1 LAQKLAKFWRLAGVC
16 NVARN
21 LQRISS
27 MDPLTISAA
36 SGMRARIESLDI
48 LANNIAN
55 LSTSGFKA
63 DREAFLPWLSSDA
76 AQGELQ
82 PTDSPFLPRH
92 WTDQSQGPL
101 ARSGEPLDFAIQG
114 RGFFQVQTQDGAR
127 WTRNGGFQINRDG
140 KLQTCDGSLVK
151 VRPASGNDY
160 QLNPAIPV
168 EVNADGSIRQAGAAV
183 GTIEVVDFENSGDLE
198 KQGAS
203 YFRMDVSGAL
213 PRPARGFEVKQGYVE
228 GANASAAESSVR
240 LVSVMRQFEALQKA
254 AAIGADMNRRAV
266 EEVARVSG

>member
-1 LAQKLAKFWRLAGVC
+1 MANFQQLAGIG
-16 NVARN
+16 NLAPN
-21 LQRISS
+21 LQCLSS

-36 SGMRARIESLDI
+36 AGMRARIESLDI

-63 DREAFLPWLSSDA
+63 DRDAFLPWLSEDA
-76 AQGELQ
+76 ARAELQ
-82 PTDSPFLPRH
+82 PTDSPFLARH

-101 ARSGEPLDFAIQG
+101 SRSGEPLDFAIQG
-114 RGFFQVQTQDGAR
+114 PGFFQVQTQSGPR
-127 WTRNGGFQINRDG
+127 WTRNGGFQINRSG
-140 KLQTCDGSLVK
+140 KLQSRDGSLVK
-151 VRPASGNDY
+151 VRPVSGDDY

-168 EVNADGSIRQAGAAV
+168 EVNANGSIHQAGAAV
-183 GTIEVVDFENSGDLE
+183 GTIEIVDFDNPADLQ

-203 YFRMDVSGAL
+203 YFRMDVSGAG
-213 PRPARGFEVKQGYVE
+213 PRPANGFELKQGYVE
-228 GANASAAESSVR
+228 AANASAAESSIR

-266 EEVARVSG
+266 EEVARVTG